1 MIVFA
6 VGVGAQSNS
15 NSPIVQANEVVV
27 QGAPIGSSVASVT
40 RAVMDSDVPVLMGSW
55 EQITSTVPNLSV
67 ESAGPSSFGAI
78 YTLRGLAN
86 TPYFSDPSVTLY
98 FGDIPLAGNFS
109 YPSDLFG
116 FASASVFR
124 GPQPERFGRAG
135 DSGVITLSP
144 ISLQGGGELRM
155 GIGDYNA
162 RSAALEAGGDENN
175 HADFSVA
182 AAFAQREGYIENTQL
197 TRSVDDLH
205 SLTVFGQQRFRPTNA
220 SELSLEILA
229 DRHRDGAAPLVPLE
243 GPLYTVERS
252 NEGETDTDLFGAA
265 FKYELDTEM
274 GRITSATS
282 YTNWKLNP
290 YDDWIVIPPPLQS
303 DLTQNQEAWNEE
315 LHISS
320 IPYRGLSWNAGAWLS
335 EGSTTGASDRTIG
348 GILPFDKS
356 AFGYTRHEE
365 ALFGEVVL
373 VPKRDWQISIGG
385 RLQQTGKNYHQNEQI
400 PTSGL
405 QFHFA
410 RTDSDFLPKIAA
422 TYAVDPD
429 TTANASV
436 TFGSRPGGFAAYTDK
451 PSLIPFAAEST
462 VAFETGLQSSFAG
475 KTAIIAVNL
484 FDYEIRNYQIERSF
498 SPSDYFVATAPR
510 ARSLGAELEATWKP
524 AAAWTIEASAGL
536 TNATLLEFHDPLTGD
551 GYDGKRAPYAPAF
564 TFGLN
569 AQCRSTK
576 GWFVAGSLSAT
587 GKTFY
592 SEAEDPTYAQR
603 AYALVDARVG
613 FDAARWRATLYV
625 RNAAGKGYYTLIIP
639 GVNSA
644 SPGPPRTAGT
654 ELAVKF

>member
-6 VGVGAQSNS
+6 VDVGAQTN
-15 NSPIVQANEVVV
+15 NDSPIVQANKVVV
-27 QGAPIGSSVASVT
+27 QEAPLDSSIASVT
-40 RAVMDSDVPVLMGSW
+40 GAPMDSDIPVLMASW
-55 EQITSTVPNLSV
+55 EQITSKVPNLSI
-67 ESAGPSSFGAI
+67 EAAGPSSFGAI
-78 YTLRGLAN
+78 YALRGLAN
-86 TPYFSDPSVTLY
+86 TPYFSDPAVTLY
-98 FGDIPLAGNFS
+98 FGDIPLAGNSSF
-109 YPSDLFG
+109 PTDLFG
-116 FASASVFR
+116 FASAAVFR
-124 GPQPERFGRAG
+124 GPQPVEFGRAG
-135 DSGVITLSP
+135 DGGVIALSP
-144 ISLQGGGELRM
+144 ISLQGGGEFRM
-155 GIGDYNA
+155 GIGDFNA
-162 RSAALEAGGDENN
+162 RSAALEVGGEEGSR
-175 HADFSVA
+175 ADFNVA
-182 AAFAQREGYIENTQL
+182 AAFAQREGYIENTQVNQP
-197 TRSVDDLH
+197 VDDLH
-205 SLTVFGQQRFRPTNA
+205 SLTAFAKERFRPTSA

-229 DRHRDGAAPLVPLE
+229 DRHRDGAAPLVPLG

-252 NEGETDTDLFGAA
+252 NEGETNTDLFGAA
-265 FKYELDTEM
+265 FKYELDTGM

-290 YDDWIVIPPPLQS
+290 YDDWIVIPPPIQS

-315 LHISS
+315 IHISS
-320 IPYRGLSWNAGAWLS
+320 IPQGGLSWNAGAWLS
-335 EGSTTGASDRTIG
+335 EGTTTGASDRTIS

-356 AFGYTRHEE
+356 DFGYTRHEE
-365 ALFGEVVL
+365 ALFAEVVL

-385 RLQQTGKNYHQNEQI
+385 RIQQTEKNYHQDEQI

-405 QFHFA
+405 HFLFA

-422 TYAVDPD
+422 TCAVDSD

-436 TFGSRPGGFAAYTDK
+436 AFGSRPGGFAAYTDK

-462 VAFETGLQSSFAG
+462 VAFETGLQSSFAD
-475 KTAIIAVNL
+475 KTLILAANL

-498 SPSDYFVATAPR
+498 SPADYFVATAPR
-510 ARSLGAELEATWKP
+510 ARSLGAEMEATWKP
-524 AAAWTIEASAGL
+524 AAAWTIEASGGL
-536 TNATLLEFHDPLTGD
+536 TDATLLEFHDPLTGD
-551 GYDGKRAPYAPAF
+551 SYDGKRAPYAPVF

-592 SEAEDPTYAQR
+592 SEAEDPTYAQG

-613 FDAARWRATLYV
+613 FDAARWRATFYV
-625 RNAAGKGYYTLIIP
+625 KNAAGKGYYALIIP

-644 SPGPPRTAGT
+644 SPGPPRTAGM